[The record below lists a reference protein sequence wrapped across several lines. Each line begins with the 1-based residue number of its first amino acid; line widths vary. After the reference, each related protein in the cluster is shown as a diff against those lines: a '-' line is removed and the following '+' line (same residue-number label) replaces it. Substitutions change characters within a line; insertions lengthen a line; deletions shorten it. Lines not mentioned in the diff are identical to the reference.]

1 MKKWIVQKKKKS
13 NSLLFH
19 NEVEEYL
26 AVSIESQSVNP
37 CEWWNTISNLAKIV
51 RDYICITATSVP
63 SEQAFSKSGELISKR
78 NRLGDH
84 SIEARMC
91 LNSWIGLLDSNKCI

>member
-1 MKKWIVQKKKKS
+1 MNGGIQ
-13 NSLLFH
+13 
-19 NEVEEYL
+19 YP
-26 AVSIESQSVNP
+26 I
-37 CEWWNTISNLAKIV
+37 LAKIV

-91 LNSWIGLLDSNKCI
+91 LNSWIALLDSNKCI

>member
-1 MKKWIVQKKKKS
+1 MAFNNSEKQVKS
-13 NSLLFH
+13 KGGEHLDYLSGLTNWVILFR
-19 NEVEEYL
+19 EVD
-26 AVSIESQSVNP
+26 
-37 CEWWNTISNLAKIV
+37 TKIV

-91 LNSWIGLLDSNKCI
+91 LNSWIALLDSNKCI